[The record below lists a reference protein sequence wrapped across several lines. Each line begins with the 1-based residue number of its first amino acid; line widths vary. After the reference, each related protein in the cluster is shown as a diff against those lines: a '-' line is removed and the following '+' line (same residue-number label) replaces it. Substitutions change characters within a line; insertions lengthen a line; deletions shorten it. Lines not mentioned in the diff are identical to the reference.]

1 VETTAAQAV
10 EQLIQEYGKLVFH
23 VIFGLT
29 NDWQESQDLTQ
40 ETFMLAFRNIEA
52 ARAASGAQFQAKA
65 WLLQIALNTTRM
77 FWRRRT
83 LHALPFSALQ
93 SGRADESR
101 EGEVPAPHEEIEGL
115 DDPGTLIA
123 ERDLVQRCLSQLR
136 ASYRIPLLL
145 SIVAGFSSQE
155 IARMLGLQEATVRQ
169 RLARARKAFQGAYS
183 RESGE
188 QLLTPEH
195 AASTTRYISWSAD
208 HLGHRPAAL
217 VPTRL

>member
-1 VETTAAQAV
+1 METTATQAV
-10 EQLIQEYGKLVFH
+10 EQLIQDYGKLVYH
-23 VIFGLT
+23 VIFGLI
-29 NDWQESQDLTQ
+29 NDRQESQDLTQ
-40 ETFMLAFRNIEA
+40 ETFLLAFRNIDA
-52 ARAASGAQFQAKA
+52 ARAASGPQFHAKA
-65 WLLQIALNTTRM
+65 WLLSIALNTTRM

-93 SGRADESR
+93 GAN
-101 EGEVPAPHEEIEGL
+101 GEEDFEEAAGSHEEIPGE

-169 RLARARKAFQGAYS
+169 RLVRARKAFQAAYQH
-183 RESGE
+183 ESGE
-188 QLLTPEH
+188 ELLTSGH
-195 AASTTRYISWSAD
+195 AAATTRHVSRSAD
-208 HLGHRPAAL
+208 RLGHRPAAL

>member
-1 VETTAAQAV
+1 METNAAQAV

-40 ETFMLAFRNIEA
+40 ETFLLAFRNIDT
-52 ARAASGAQFQAKA
+52 ARAASGPRFQAKA

-83 LHALPFSALQ
+83 IRSLPFSALP
-93 SGRADESR
+93 SASIEAGG
-101 EGEVPAPHEEIEGL
+101 EGEAPAPHEENLSE

-123 ERDLVQRCLSQLR
+123 ERDMVQRSLNQLSE
-136 ASYRIPLLL
+136 AYRIPLLL

-169 RLARARKAFQGAYS
+169 RLVRARKAFQTVYLQ
-183 RESGE
+183 ENGE
-188 QLLTPEH
+188 RLLNSEH
-195 AASTTRYISWSAD
+195 AASTTGQVSWSAD
-208 HLGHRPAAL
+208 YWEYRLAAL
-217 VPTRL
+217 APT

>member
-93 SGRADESR
+93 SERADDSG
-101 EGEVPAPHEEIEGL
+101 EGEVPVPHEEIQGE

-123 ERDLVQRCLSQLR
+123 ERDLVQRCLSRLS
-136 ASYRIPLLL
+136 ATYRIPLLL

-169 RLARARKAFQGAYS
+169 RLVRARKAFQAAY
-183 RESGE
+183 RQESGE
-188 QLLTPEH
+188 ELLTSEH
-195 AASTTRYISWSAD
+195 AAATTRHVSRSAD
-208 HLGHRPAAL
+208 RLGHRPAAL

>member
-40 ETFMLAFRNIEA
+40 ETFLLAFRNIEA

-93 SGRADESR
+93 SGREDGNG
-101 EGEVPAPHEEIEGL
+101 EGEVPVPYEEITSE

-123 ERDLVQRCLSQLR
+123 ERDLVQRCLSQLS
-136 ASYRIPLLL
+136 ATYRIPLLL
-145 SIVAGFSSQE
+145 SLVAGFSSQE
-155 IARMLGLQEATVRQ
+155 IARLLGLQEATVRQ
-169 RLARARKAFQGAYS
+169 RLARARKAFQAVYQ

-188 QLLTPEH
+188 ALLTTAD
-195 AASTTRYISWSAD
+195 AAATTRHVSRSAD
-208 HLGHRPAAL
+208 HLGHRAAAL
-217 VPTRL
+217 VPMRL

>member
-1 VETTAAQAV
+1 METTAAQAV

-40 ETFMLAFRNIEA
+40 ETFLLAFRNIEA

-65 WLLQIALNTTRM
+65 WLLQIALNVTRM
-77 FWRRRT
+77 AWRRQKLR
-83 LHALPFSALQ
+83 ALPFSVLP
-93 SGRADESR
+93 SGRENTNGD
-101 EGEVPAPHEEIEGL
+101 GEAPAPYEEMTGE

-123 ERDLVQRCLSQLR
+123 ERDLVQRCLSQLS
-136 ASYRIPLLL
+136 ATYRIPLLL

-155 IARMLGLQEATVRQ
+155 IARLLGLQEATVRQ
-169 RLARARKAFQGAYS
+169 RLARARKAFQAVYS

-188 QLLTPEH
+188 QVLTPEH
-195 AASTTRYISWSAD
+195 AASTARHVSRSAD

-217 VPTRL
+217 VPARL